1 MFKKYLGHLGVKMKN
16 NPEMW
21 KQVKEKKKM

>member
-16 NPEMW
+16 NLEMW
-21 KQVKEKKKM
+21 NQ